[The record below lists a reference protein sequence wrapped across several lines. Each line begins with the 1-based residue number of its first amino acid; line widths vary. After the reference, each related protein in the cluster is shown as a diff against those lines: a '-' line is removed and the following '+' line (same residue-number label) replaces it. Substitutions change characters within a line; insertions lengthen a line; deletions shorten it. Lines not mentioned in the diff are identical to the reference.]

1 MSFTLTKVLR
11 VNRSYPD
18 LLLEVADGTEEV
30 GVTYE
35 VITVELNGNTGKAGY
50 TVSVGDARPGMTRS
64 FDFTYSG
71 NGNPTAEAESRL
83 NEAVS
88 PLAVITV

>member
-11 VNRSYPD
+11 VNKSYPD

-35 VITVELNGNTGKAGY
+35 VIAVELNGNTGKAGY
-50 TVSVGDARPGMTRS
+50 VVSVGGVTSAQVKS
-64 FDFTYSG
+64 IEFNYSG
-71 NGNPTAEAESRL
+71 NGNPS
-83 NEAVS
+83 NEAGMALKILMQS
-88 PLAVITV
+88 